1 MKLHK
6 PTTESIV
13 TNTIRFVAVA
23 TIAKCC
29 WASTTNSITLGT
41 VIATANLA
49 FESISIEDPKE
60 TT

>member
-13 TNTIRFVAVA
+13 TNTIRFVAAA

-29 WASTTNSITLGT
+29 WASTTNSIALGA